1 MMDYT
6 IDLTQDGE
14 IDSAPDEK
22 QDEGTIQ
29 PVGALDDS
37 LDVKQ
42 GEETDEPCGKVGS
55 GPDQKQ
61 EDQPIQVAR
70 RTDPGGEQSD
80 EAAQPDGKID
90 QSGAVESN
98 SIHVKEKWKVT
109 LSSPKS
115 PRLEKIIWNTSLPVH
130 PETTDGKTNPGGE
143 EDDVADHP
151 DREMDELESAVTQFE
166 LTSSQIKEKWKV
178 TLSSPR
184 LSWSGEIIL
193 NTSSPVHHETTKNT
207 KQCEHI
213 TPNVT
218 PKVKSPIQNQDVQTS
233 SNLTCASKEKGSP
246 KAVPPCMV
254 VKNSEQHDLLTL
266 QSNLLIPMPD
276 GTMRRLKVIQMKNMS
291 NKPLATEGLPTV
303 QLVTVPKQ
311 QQILGKPG
319 QASDK
324 RIEECKQTIK
334 QSEEKSKPG
343 PASDKT
349 IKVHKQTGE
358 QSGEKSK
365 SEPTSVKGMK
375 VLTETTKQSEE
386 ISISGPASDKGM
398 KVLEQTMKQSKGKC
412 GPTNKQIMKQ
422 SKEKSGSFSQFGTQN
437 GLTGTVTPVTVNS
450 PSVNESSLGG
460 LGDKSAKNVVSSVPL
475 DITLQT
481 PGMLTKKALSPF
493 NSLRPS
499 DAYMRQ

>member
-1 MMDYT
+1 MDKPGGIIDCVPDEKQDDGTMDCT
-6 IDLTQDGE
+6 IDLTEDDTSQPVGKIDRAPDVLHINTVPANVVARNGARPSAGRVLHEEYEKQEDQNEQANRWYPGWKTGGRAWEKNRPCPWWGTRRKNDGLYHWFYTQDGE

-37 LDVKQ
+37 LDVKQEENTAQPDGTIGSIHSKKQEDQTIQPAGTFDDTPDVKQ

-80 EAAQPDGKID
+80 EAAQPDRKID

-151 DREMDELESAVTQFE
+151 DRKMDELESAVTQFE
-166 LTSSQIKEKWKV
+166 LTSTQIKEKWKV

-233 SNLTCASKEKGSP
+233 SNLTCASKEKGFP

-291 NKPLATEGLPTV
+291 NKPLGGV
-303 QLVTVPKQ
+303 
-311 QQILGKPG
+311 
-319 QASDK
+319 S
-324 RIEECKQTIK
+324 
-334 QSEEKSKPG
+334 
-343 PASDKT
+343 KT
-349 IKVHKQTGE
+349 I
-358 QSGEKSK
+358 
-365 SEPTSVKGMK
+365 M
-375 VLTETTKQSEE
+375 
-386 ISISGPASDKGM
+386 
-398 KVLEQTMKQSKGKC
+398 
-412 GPTNKQIMKQ
+412 
-422 SKEKSGSFSQFGTQN
+422 
-437 GLTGTVTPVTVNS
+437 
-450 PSVNESSLGG
+450 SS
-460 LGDKSAKNVVSSVPL
+460 
-475 DITLQT
+475 
-481 PGMLTKKALSPF
+481 
-493 NSLRPS
+493 
-499 DAYMRQ
+499 